1 MQVLDFTYPP
11 GSNNIWPSKWA
22 TQANTSL
29 DLKDFPSTLSIC
41 SSIFPKGWVAGM
53 DYKFIGFFTLL
64 NQDGT
69 LSWVSFYVAADP
81 TQTRSYA
88 VIRIGGEIY
97 RITNTINAS
106 ERLPIYHNSWI
117 RACITL
123 DTATGVVK
131 IVVDGKVLE
140 DDLHPKLRNL
150 EIPRHSIIRV
160 GKRTGIHAMFS
171 DLNVFSELLSIE
183 NADRLPT

>member
-29 DLKDFPSTLSIC
+29 DLKDLPSTLSMC

-53 DYKFIGFFTLL
+53 DYKFMGFFTLL

-69 LSWVSFYVAADP
+69 LSWVSFNVAAYP
-81 TQTRSYA
+81 AKTIFYA
-88 VIRIGGEIY
+88 VIRIGGGYY

-106 ERLPIYHNSWI
+106 ERFRSTIIPGCVLVSPS
-117 RACITL
+117 TL
-123 DTATGVVK
+123 QQ
-131 IVVDGKVLE
+131 E
-140 DDLHPKLRNL
+140 W
-150 EIPRHSIIRV
+150 
-160 GKRTGIHAMFS
+160 
-171 DLNVFSELLSIE
+171 
-183 NADRLPT
+183 